1 MLKPIISLVISM
13 IIFHS
18 GVCFASIEEEVK
30 LIQRSAELL
39 RRKAFHATIEV
50 TDEYMQRFPAG
61 AKTSSIYLVKASAL
75 IGIKDEQ
82 RAAALLQKLVEDYPD
97 SQESIPARQVLKSL
111 GGLKN
116 ISPTQAN
123 RDTKFVGNAR
133 VGGSVVPQKKVA
145 AINGVAS
152 SNDPYKMLREGGQ
165 AVQARDYVKAKA
177 IFNSIMANSSDPRLV
192 NTAKNQLKM
201 IKRYESKT
209 PTKPRLSPDER
220 TYQAA
225 LKHIQKKDY
234 PLAEK
239 TFDNII
245 SRGKDPIVVAKA
257 KAYKKKLPQLI
268 SQQWK
273 ESAAE
278 DKRYIEYL
286 RDKQKIEEEKAIAEE
301 KRKLAIIEART
312 KAYPLN
318 TINIPSSQRIAH
330 QGLVLGETSKED
342 AVEILRRLIDTSRRG
357 NTPEIMEAYSKI
369 TGFADVYGL
378 ADLSKM
384 KEFNRTLHKNIS
396 LFCISYGTPID
407 CLYFYKNKLI
417 GFKWDLGVYNCGDCV
432 KAKESAM
439 AFNTKVMVDQ
449 VLTMLEVNDNYFKR
463 GNDTY
468 IVSQKMTQSTNMTT
482 EKTRTSVFGVKSKV
496 TWGGET
502 TLHASFCIYPTQ
514 IEGVVSSLD
523 KKRLFCQ

>member
-111 GGLKN
+111 GGLKS

-177 IFNSIMANSSDPRLV
+177 IYSSIMANSSDPRLIG
-192 NTAKNQLKM
+192 TAKNQLK
-201 IKRYESKT
+201 IIERYESKA
-209 PTKPRLSPDER
+209 PTKPRLTPDER

-225 LKHIQKKDY
+225 LKNIKEKDY
-234 PLAEK
+234 TTAEK
-239 TFDNII
+239 SFDYLI
-245 SRGKDPIVVAKA
+245 SKGKDPEVVAKS
-257 KAYKKKLPQLI
+257 KAYKKKMPQLI
-268 SQQWK
+268 SQQW
-273 ESAAE
+273 EE
-278 DKRYIEYL
+278 EIEKTERFIKIL
-286 RDKQKIEEEKAIAEE
+286 EEEKVIEEEKAIAEE
-301 KRKLAIIEART
+301 ERKLEIIEART

-318 TINIPSSQRIAH
+318 TINIPTSQRIAH

-342 AVEILRRLIDTSRRG
+342 AVEILRRLIDTSRRRKFSEFERRIYEKSG
-357 NTPEIMEAYSKI
+357 I
-369 TGFADVYGL
+369 ADFL
-378 ADLSKM
+378 EM
-384 KEFNRTLHKNIS
+384 KEFNRTIHEDIS
-396 LFCISYGTPID
+396 LSCTSYIGVNGSRADD
-407 CLYFYKNKLI
+407 CLYFYKDKLI
-417 GFKWDLGVYNCGDCV
+417 GFKRDLGSKNCGDCV

-439 AFNTKVMVDQ
+439 AFNTTITAGQALTVM
-449 VLTMLEVNDNYFKR
+449 EVNDHSLKR
-463 GNDTY
+463 GNATY
-468 IVSQKMTQSTNMTT
+468 IVNQKMSQYTEATIKTTKTKMFSVRST
-482 EKTRTSVFGVKSKV
+482 SYS
-496 TWGGET
+496 GGET
-502 TLHASFCIYPTQ
+502 TLTATFCIYPTQ
-514 IEGVVSSLD
+514 LEGLVSSLD
-523 KKRLFCQ
+523 KKRAFCQ